1 MGKVMFSPVSV
12 CLSTPGR
19 STPSSAD
26 GCTPFNQPQGCP
38 HLAKGGVTTIWLM
51 GGTPIQLA
59 ERGVSQG
66 TSHQDWMGYPP
77 PLGLDGDTTSIDN
90 GWGSPPCWD
99 WMRVSPSELD
109 GYIPSLSGDRAAERA
124 LAMRRTVCLF
134 LVLKYFHFQYVLYS
148 STK

>member
-1 MGKVMFSPVSV
+1 MFSPVSV

-38 HLAKGGVTTIWLM
+38 HLAKGG
-51 GGTPIQLA
+51 GGGYHHLA
-59 ERGVSQG
+59 GRKGG
-66 TSHQDWMGYPP
+66 IPGYLPS
-77 PLGLDGDTTSIDN
+77 GLDGVPPPPIGT
-90 GWGSPPCWD
+90 GWGYHLHRQWMGFPPCWD
-99 WMRVSPSELD
+99 WMGVSPSELD
-109 GYIPSLSGDRAAERA
+109 GYIPSLSGHRAAERA